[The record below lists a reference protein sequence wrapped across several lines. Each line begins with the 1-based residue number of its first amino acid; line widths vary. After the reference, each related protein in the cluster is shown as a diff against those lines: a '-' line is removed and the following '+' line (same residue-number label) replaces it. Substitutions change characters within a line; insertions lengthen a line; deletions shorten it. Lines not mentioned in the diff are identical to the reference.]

1 MKISSAG
8 IIPHPTSHFAGTQIL
23 ILQYWKHWRSIS
35 IHVFKYNSALSYCW
49 NLLMMLIW
57 RKMRAF
63 VRPNSMILFS
73 MWINYKQQ
81 HSQMFSRSMLLSAE
95 HLLPHNIRDCDLLRI
110 LVWSLSYKSVV
121 LKGNNEKHHFYVH
134 TLATL
139 PHWAADAS
147 SSAGLWQLSLK
158 SFIIR
163 KHIHQAPA
171 LPCLLNIIINTVSQ
185 LVNSGIKCI
194 FSTQLKR
201 GQEKTIISNENLE
214 LICGLRGFLWTPL
227 ICIILSMTQIVWNS

>member
-1 MKISSAG
+1 MKIRFHPCISS
-8 IIPHPTSHFAGTQIL
+8 IILLYFIVEIFWWCWFGERWELLWDLTQWSCS
-23 ILQYWKHWRSIS
+23 QCESIINSS
-35 IHVFKYNSALSYCW
+35 IHKCFQEVC
-49 NLLMMLIW
+49 
-57 RKMRAF
+57 
-63 VRPNSMILFS
+63 FS
-73 MWINYKQQ
+73 QLNI
-81 HSQMFSRSMLLSAE
+81 SCS
-95 HLLPHNIRDCDLLRI
+95 HNIRDCDLLRI

-139 PHWAADAS
+139 PHWVADAS